1 MKRAPLLSRE
11 VVRLTV
17 LAKPRASRSRVLK
30 SDGLKVEVA
39 LAAPPAEG
47 AANAELIEVLARA
60 LSVPKSALRLAL
72 GASSKHKVVEV
83 TGLDAA
89 EASRRLAAALKP
101 RSAT

>member
-1 MKRAPLLSRE
+1 MSRE

-17 LAKPRASRSRVLK
+17 LAKPRASRSGVVACE
-30 SDGLKVEVA
+30 GLRVEVA
-39 LAAPPAEG
+39 LAAAPADG

-72 GASSKHKVVEV
+72 GKSSKHKVVEV

-101 RSAT
+101 RKSAS